1 MSDMNI
7 EYTGRLYDAA
17 KVRRFAGKVYD
28 RVARASRIML
38 SVFIVVGLAAEVMAY
53 LRGGHLDLYLLFLLA
68 LIVFALKFNRARFQ
82 KSMDLVIRRF
92 MGDSDEGTVA
102 MTDTCYEFR
111 SGDNVMRV
119 VWRNLGSYYVFLDG
133 GLAVLERNLPTLLLP
148 SLVSL
153 GASEEE
159 VKSAL
164 EKAGLKDYRHCR
176 SYWWVFVLLV
186 ALMGGALA
194 QFDLMQSRA
203 KMPASACVECDDEEE
218 DEEDENPFADDDSE
232 GGKSRQFSLG
242 DINFDSRTIDID
254 YALAETRS
262 STNKS
267 QISYQDFAN
276 IVAVLREQRK
286 PKKVFMMLSIADVNA
301 PERPLETLATLTNS
315 QLSVNLVLY
324 DCTNL
329 TDVAILGRVPMT
341 KLSLCR
347 CPVGEIRGLEQ
358 CPLEALEIYSCP
370 VKSIEN
376 ICPLP
381 RLRKM
386 CVSDTLMAQ
395 PDKEALRA
403 RWKSLDYLQFAPRN
417 ENGSPEYD
425 MISLFSE
432 TERFQAAVAEA
443 DRVVIRDGGFGCC
456 TKPERDP
463 VLLELKDPK
472 DIAELRRIFR
482 FKDRGSNSECMCCG
496 HPGIDWWKGD
506 KLLARTAVQHL
517 EALRWKRFHGDAE
530 LTSEA
535 AEALTAWFAA
545 RGIKAAK

>member
-38 SVFIVVGLAAEVMAY
+38 SVFIVMGLAAEVMAY

-68 LIVFALKFNRARFQ
+68 LIVFALKFNRARYQ
-82 KSMDLVIRRF
+82 KSIDLVTRRF
-92 MGDSDEGTVA
+92 MGDSDEWSIT
-102 MTDTCYEFR
+102 MTDACYEFR

-119 VWRNLGSYYVFLDG
+119 GWRNLGSYYLFLDG
-133 GLAVLERNLPTLLLP
+133 GLAVLERKMPMLLLP
-148 SLVSL
+148 SLSDL
-153 GASEEE
+153 GANVEE
-159 VKSAL
+159 VKAAL

-176 SYWWVFVLLV
+176 SYWWILVVLL
-186 ALMGGALA
+186 AFAGGAVA

-203 KMPASACVECDDEEE
+203 KMPAPACVECDEE
-218 DEEDENPFADDDSE
+218 DDEDDDSCDFDSCDDAR
-232 GGKSRQFSLG
+232 GKVFSLG
-242 DINFDSRTIDID
+242 DINFDSRTIDIH

-301 PERPLETLATLTNS
+301 PERPLEMLATLTNG
-315 QLSVNLVLY
+315 QLSVDLILN

-329 TDVAILGRVPMT
+329 TNVAMLGRVPISW
-341 KLSLCR
+341 LYLNR
-347 CPVGEIRGLEQ
+347 CQVDAIRGLEQ
-358 CPLEALEIYSCP
+358 CPIEALDIYSCP
-370 VKSIEN
+370 IKSIDD

-381 RLRKM
+381 SLRKM
-386 CVSDTLMAQ
+386 RIADTLMAQ

-417 ENGSPEYD
+417 ENGSPEYN
-425 MISLFSE
+425 MVSLFSE

-463 VLLELKDPK
+463 VLLELKDPE
-472 DIAELRRIFR
+472 DIAELRGIFR
-482 FKDRGSNSECMCCG
+482 FKDRGSNAECMCCG

-517 EALRWKRFHGDAE
+517 KALRWKRFHGDAE

-535 AEALTAWFAA
+535 AEALTAWFSA
-545 RGIKAAK
+545 RGIKPAK